1 MQSLAS
7 FLAFIELQ
15 EIREGFFTW
24 ASSFLGR
31 LAEAFDRIGRID
43 ESSSPKAFDPIMV
56 KEVYK
61 YVSRVYMGAFM
72 VTINFRLL
80 FERWEVRFSVKD
92 ELFDMEAVSKIFK
105 VDIDIVN
112 EVQSHI
118 KNRSGIAL
126 LSTLYL
132 AKEDGY
138 NPHCDIN
145 FKEGCNLKHYV
156 PEILITSIAAFQHS
170 SLVCIWVLCAC
181 KCVLLFR
188 FMVQKNYN
196 PNKGRGSKKPVT
208 KEVAM
213 EELLEVLKSTK
224 LDNFTPRIVDRKD
237 DYVRVEYE
245 SPILGFVD
253 DVEFWFPPGKKPLV
267 QYRSASCIGL
277 GFDANKKR
285 VKVICLSQLF
295 SERSMN
301 AIIVWAFGV
310 LSSLFIAC
318 NTSAEIIEPFQLA
331 T

>member
-1 MQSLAS
+1 MVPVRGKRSIQRCFKSLCGS
-7 FLAFIELQ
+7 IHVVGKISKHLHPVGLHHGILEHYFL
-15 EIREGFFTW
+15 R
-24 ASSFLGR
+24 
-31 LAEAFDRIGRID
+31 
-43 ESSSPKAFDPIMV
+43 
-56 KEVYK
+56 Y
-61 YVSRVYMGAFM
+61 
-72 VTINFRLL
+72 
-80 FERWEVRFSVKD
+80 RFSVKD

-112 EVQSHI
+112 EDDS
-118 KNRSGIAL
+118 RSKDIDKEMDKA
-126 LSTLYL
+126 YL
-132 AKEDGY
+132 VIDSERMCC
-138 NPHCDIN
+138 PCS
-145 FKEGCNLKHYV
+145 
-156 PEILITSIAAFQHS
+156 ILQVKYHQR
-170 SLVCIWVLCAC
+170 W
-181 KCVLLFR
+181 
-188 FMVQKNYN
+188 NYN
-196 PNKGRGSKKPVT
+196 PNKGG
-208 KEVAM
+208 E
-213 EELLEVLKSTK
+213 LKSTK

-285 VKVICLSQLF
+285 VKVKIVYPLF

-301 AIIVWAFGV
+301 AIIVWAFRI